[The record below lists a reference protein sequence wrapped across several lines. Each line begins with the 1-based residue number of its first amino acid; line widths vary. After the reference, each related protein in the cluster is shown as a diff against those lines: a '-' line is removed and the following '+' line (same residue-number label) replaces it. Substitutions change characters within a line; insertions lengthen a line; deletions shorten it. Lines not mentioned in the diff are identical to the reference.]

1 MRKNKYDKQSKKGRS
16 GLVKQELKQQQQQQ
30 QQQWKQKLKQKQ
42 SSFLSATILC
52 IS

>member
-16 GLVKQELKQQQQQQ
+16 GLVKQVLKQQQQQ

-42 SSFLSATILC
+42 SSFLSATILY